1 MAGGLMRVIR
11 GEEGSVSALVVA
23 LAGTFVACA
32 ALALDGGRLIATYVQ
47 ISDHAG
53 NAARRGVQEVTSLR
67 SGDPVVD
74 GDRARHVVRQYLSR
88 NGLSG
93 DVIAHER
100 SVTVAVTATVRMS
113 ILGVIGVGD
122 RSISVN
128 RTAVPST
135 GP

>member
-1 MAGGLMRVIR
+1 MRVSR
-11 GEEGSVSALVVA
+11 SEEGLVSALVVA
-23 LAGTFVACA
+23 LAGTFIACA

-67 SGDPVVD
+67 SGDPIVD
-74 GDRARHVVRQYLSR
+74 GDRARQAVRQYLSL

-93 DVIAHER
+93 DVIAEER
-100 SVTVAVTATVRMS
+100 AVTVTVTATVRMS

-122 RSISVN
+122 QSVSVH

>member
-1 MAGGLMRVIR
+1 MRVSR
-11 GEEGSVSALVVA
+11 SEEGLVSALVVA
-23 LAGTFVACA
+23 LAGTFIACA
-32 ALALDGGRLIATYVQ
+32 ALAFDGGRLIATYVQ

-67 SGDPVVD
+67 SGDPLVD
-74 GDRARHVVRQYLSR
+74 GDRARQAVRQYLSL

-93 DVIAHER
+93 DVIAEER
-100 SVTVAVTATVRMS
+100 AVTVTVTATVRMS

-122 RSISVN
+122 QSVSVY